1 MAASRRTLLRR
12 QAAGLGVA
20 AVVVAVGAFA
30 WNQAGDDGDDVIHLD
45 TPGEFIDPASTNPN
59 YSGDP
64 LPRFELTDADDEDVR
79 LEPDGRPLVVNL
91 WYSTCPPCARELG
104 AFAAVDAE
112 FGDRVRFVGVNN
124 YDDADTMERFAGE
137 RGVDYELL
145 MDPDDVVGRELRVL
159 QFPVTFFVSADGD
172 IVTQTGPLSENE
184 LREHVAELLA

>member
-1 MAASRRTLLRR
+1 MAAIRRTLLRR
-12 QAAGLGVA
+12 QLAGLGVA
-20 AVVVAVGAFA
+20 AVVVLVGAVA
-30 WNQAGDDGDDVIHLD
+30 WNRSGDDGDDVIRLD

-64 LPRFELTDADDEDVR
+64 LPRFELTNADGEEVR

-104 AFAAVDAE
+104 GFAAVDAE
-112 FGDRVRFVGVNN
+112 FGDEVRFVGVNN

-145 MDPDDVVGRELRVL
+145 MDPDDVVGREFRVL
-159 QFPVTFFVSADGD
+159 QFPVTFFVSTDGD